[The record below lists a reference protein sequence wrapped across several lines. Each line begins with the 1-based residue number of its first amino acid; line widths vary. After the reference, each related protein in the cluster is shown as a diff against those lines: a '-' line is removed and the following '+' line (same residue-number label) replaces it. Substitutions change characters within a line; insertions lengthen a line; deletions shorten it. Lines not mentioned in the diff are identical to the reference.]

1 MVEVSGIELNERETW
16 FITAHAVSFL
26 FNQSYGEIMT
36 HCGEWWRTDNISSDN
51 LNFEF

>member
-1 MVEVSGIELNERETW
+1 MVKVSEIELNESETW

-36 HCGEWWRTDNISSDN
+36 HRGE
-51 LNFEF
+51 